1 MAWYNQALKRKTM
14 PEKPGSRLFK
24 YSIENKL
31 DAIIHLLKDLPK
43 NLSDSLSVM
52 NGIAEIKAEQKINK
66 AIEVHEEAM
75 HKE

>member
-1 MAWYNQALKRKTM
+1 M

-31 DAIIHLLKDLPK
+31 DVIIQLLRELPK
-43 NLSDSLSVM
+43 NLSDALLVM
-52 NGIAEIKAEQKINK
+52 NGINELKTDLKVNK
-66 AIEVHEEAM
+66 AIDVHEESM